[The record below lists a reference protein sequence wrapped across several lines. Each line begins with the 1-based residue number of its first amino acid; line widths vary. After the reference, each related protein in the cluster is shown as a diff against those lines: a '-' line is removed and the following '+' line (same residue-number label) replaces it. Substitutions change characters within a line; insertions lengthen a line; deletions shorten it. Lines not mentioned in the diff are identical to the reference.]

1 MPFLHC
7 KNKLKRAQNVQNS
20 KFAYYASKSGKW
32 IKQTL
37 SLLSYKYK
45 IYQVRLEFRKLFDIL
60 VHPSDDGQT
69 NRQINRISTY
79 RLDPRKGSSKNK
91 WKLQYPSVKDL
102 FAIKKNILG
111 KFYNCKWHDCYFF
124 PSSPSSTVV
133 FQGDGR
139 AGGGD
144 KFALRLPSSDESNYQ
159 GD

>member
-1 MPFLHC
+1 MVKVAAIRGC
-7 KNKLKRAQNVQNS
+7 
-20 KFAYYASKSGKW
+20 
-32 IKQTL
+32 
-37 SLLSYKYK
+37 SYRYN

-111 KFYNCKWHDCYFF
+111 KFENDMIVIFF